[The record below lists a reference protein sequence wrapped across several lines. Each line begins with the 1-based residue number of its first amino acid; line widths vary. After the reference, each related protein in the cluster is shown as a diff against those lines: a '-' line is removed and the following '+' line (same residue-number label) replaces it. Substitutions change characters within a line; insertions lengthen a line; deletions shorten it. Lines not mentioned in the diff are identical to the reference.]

1 MLRVASL
8 ARSLDT
14 ASARSGWDPM
24 LTIYPVILQTIS
36 DLKPQLER
44 IERHDRDLGRQMR
57 RAASS
62 VALNVAE
69 GQYSRGRNRAA
80 RYHNALGSARE
91 TMACLEVAV
100 ALGYLDRADAE
111 VMDRLGRIVGTLVR
125 LVQRQA

>member
-1 MLRVASL
+1 
-8 ARSLDT
+8 
-14 ASARSGWDPM
+14 M

-36 DLKPQLER
+36 DLKPELHR

-69 GQYSRGRNRAA
+69 GAYSRGRNRAA
-80 RYHNALGSARE
+80 RYHTALGSARE

-100 ALGYLDRADAE
+100 ALGYLDRADAD
-111 VMDRLGRIVGTLVR
+111 VMDRLERIVGTLVR
-125 LVQRQA
+125 LVQRHA